1 MSAQGQS
8 QGAKVGFSSSVGV
21 GNTHATAN
29 YNRTRGATGPTGQ
42 GSPNFTGYFKPRG
55 TPSGPSNVSALAAAM
70 GGMTLG
76 QGRGGRRNRRNKT
89 NKKNK
94 NKNKNKSRKH

>member
-1 MSAQGQS
+1 MASQGQA

-21 GNTHATAN
+21 GHTHHPKN
-29 YNRTRGATGPTGQ
+29 YNRRPGAKEPIAR
-42 GSPNFTGYFKPRG
+42 GSPNFTGYFKPPG
-55 TPSGPSNVSALAAAM
+55 TPSGPSNISALTGAM

-76 QGRGGRRNRRNKT
+76 QGGKRRNKT

-94 NKNKNKSRKH
+94 NKNKKNKSRKN

>member
-1 MSAQGQS
+1 MAS
-8 QGAKVGFSSSVGV
+8 QGTQGAQVGFSTSVGV
-21 GNTHATAN
+21 GNTHATGN
-29 YNRTRGATGPTGQ
+29 YNRRPGAKEPIAR

-55 TPSGPSNVSALAAAM
+55 TPSGPSNVSALTGAI

-76 QGRGGRRNRRNKT
+76 QGGKRRNKT

-94 NKNKNKSRKH
+94 NKNKKNKSRKN